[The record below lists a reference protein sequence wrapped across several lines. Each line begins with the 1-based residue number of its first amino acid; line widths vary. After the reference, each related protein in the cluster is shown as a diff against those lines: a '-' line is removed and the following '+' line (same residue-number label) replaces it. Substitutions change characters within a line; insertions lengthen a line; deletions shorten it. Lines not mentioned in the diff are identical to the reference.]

1 MESGMNGVPDL
12 PANGILHVQVG
23 ADCTLDGGTWN
34 LTTDQHGAPIAQI
47 SPPTV
52 PMFQQVVAYLEAKP
66 VPPSGSMRR
75 ADEAR
80 AAVAVCLRWG
90 SYFAVLADPARPDAP
105 NIDDGQASQI
115 DDEEMARMAIEI
127 SAGVAWWLTL
137 AGSDERRYEDLV
149 ARALAYLPTGRK
161 TVSALLS
168 GDVLLTSTVPELG
181 AELHGQW
188 PADRLE
194 QDMQT
199 AANHGIRVIA
209 NTITHIAWRNGPIE
223 NVHAGRYVGYG
234 LNERRVLPKAE
245 KSIIRH
251 AQDGLFSGLKAADY
265 LRYDNA
271 WPPPAERV
279 LPFMHGLIGPRDW
292 SCTELS
298 RVVELP
304 LRGGDL

>member
-1 MESGMNGVPDL
+1 
-12 PANGILHVQVG
+12 
-23 ADCTLDGGTWN
+23 
-34 LTTDQHGAPIAQI
+34 
-47 SPPTV
+47 
-52 PMFQQVVAYLEAKP
+52 MFQQVVEYLEAKP

-80 AAVAVCLRWG
+80 AGVAVCLRWG
-90 SYFAVLADPARPDAP
+90 SYFAVLADLARPDAP
-105 NIDDGQASQI
+105 NINDGQVSQI

-137 AGSDERRYEDLV
+137 AGSDDRRYETLV
-149 ARALAYLPTGRK
+149 ARALTYLPTGRK
-161 TVSALLS
+161 TVSALPS
-168 GDVLLTSTVPELG
+168 GDVLLTSTVPELA
-181 AELHGQW
+181 AELHRQW
-188 PADRLE
+188 PADQLE
-194 QDMQT
+194 RDMQA

-265 LRYDNA
+265 LKYDGA

-279 LPFMHGLIGPRDW
+279 LPFMHGLVGLTGW
-292 SCTELS
+292 SCTESS
-298 RVVELP
+298 RIVELP